1 MEWVEYDVRQH
12 GHMTH
17 HTAWTVERA
26 ILAAMVTGAYTPPCR
41 LHLLKT
47 ILHPVYAGRVGCQDK
62 DCMAGDACM
71 GNHMALVALAT
82 ERDAAAAGPSEAPA
96 PDPAGLWLYDY
107 EKRAVSIVVVHT
119 KNDRRRNNSPLEYTL
134 PRGPLSKLVMAHVKE
149 GHKLLTLEREDTMLR
164 LFVTKQGKEFNDATF
179 CQFWETLMS
188 STASGMQYFPPSLAR
203 TAFVEDYTSEFGVEP
218 DMWDGAAVIMGNST
232 EQWRASY
239 NPSRRGRNARRAIG
253 GHEAYVTART
263 GAGTPDPDDV

>member
-1 MEWVEYDVRQH
+1 VEWVEYDVTRL

-47 ILHPVYAGRVGCQDK
+47 ILHPHYAGRVGCQDK
-62 DCMAGDACM
+62 DCMAGAGCK
-71 GNHMALVALAT
+71 GNHMALVTLG
-82 ERDAAAAGPSEAPA
+82 AAEEAAGPSGAPA
-96 PDPAGLWLYDY
+96 PNPAGLWLFDY
-107 EKRAVSIVVVHT
+107 EKRAVSIVVVHS
-119 KNDRRRNNSPLEYTL
+119 KNDRRRSNSPLEYTL
-134 PRGPLSKLVMAHVKE
+134 PRGPLSKLVLAHVKE
-149 GHKLLTLEREDTMLR
+149 GHKLLTLEREDSMLR

-188 STASGMQYFPPSLAR
+188 STASGMKYFPPSLAR
-203 TAFVEDYTSEFGVEP
+203 TVFVEDYTSEYGVEP

-232 EQWRASY
+232 AQWSASY
-239 NPSRRGRNARRAIG
+239 NPSRKRRIAGRAIN

-263 GAGTPDPDDV
+263 GAGALDPDPQN